1 VILLIDH
8 YDSFTHNLVHLLA
21 GAGAHLRVV
30 RCDEFHPD
38 EIEAAKI
45 HGIVLSP
52 GPGAPG
58 ERGVGMEV
66 IRRFA
71 GLIPVLGVCLGMEM
85 LAKAHG
91 AQVVRAAEPRHG
103 KTSRIEHRG
112 AGLFAGVPNPCS
124 VMRYHS
130 LIVERSTL
138 PRELVCDATVVGDPT
153 TVMGLSCPEQKQYG
167 VQFHPESFLS
177 EHGPQM
183 ASNFLRL
190 CGENHA

>member
-1 VILLIDH
+1 MILLIDH

-21 GAGAHLRVV
+21 GAGARLRVV
-30 RCDEFHPD
+30 RCDEIPPD
-38 EIEAAKI
+38 EIEAAEI

-58 ERGVGMEV
+58 ERGVGIDV
-66 IRRFA
+66 VRRFA
-71 GLIPVLGVCLGMEM
+71 GIIPVLGVCLGMEI

-91 AQVVRAAEPRHG
+91 AQVVRAAEPKHG
-103 KTSRIEHRG
+103 KTSLIEHRG
-112 AGLFAGVPNPCS
+112 TGLFAGVPSPCS

-130 LIVERSTL
+130 LIVERSTM

-177 EHGPQM
+177 EHGLQM